1 MICDLYSSYYDYK
14 VRTLN
19 EYALALSKIIG
30 IKENKLF
37 NNQRLRNDFW
47 PFVIKDY
54 LNRYLDGVP
63 LNKYL
68 VKGFLNDKEIQIYD
82 LENEVMSVINYL
94 ISKSMI
100 LNINNYKQSVI
111 LASFILKIAN
121 TIDILTS
128 PFTKNQNN
136 YSTLCTNAINEANQI
151 KYINLIDDGKK
162 ETNKLL
168 IKVKENVKRERKFF
182 ESLTSVSSFNKYID
196 ISKENIYYLAQY
208 NYRIPNLNK
217 YDEYAVKD
225 IYDNLGVDDAFAL
238 ISANLMVSSE
248 LKLFSIR
255 RPLKILFLPL
265 RKSFF
270 DNEKNVKELSMLFKN
285 NKLHR
290 YIKILVNYNE
300 AKKEVINLL
309 KRYKLDYYLYCSR
322 NSEAT
327 TGKLIS
333 DVNNYLVSK
342 EFYDN
347 NKNIISKWK
356 NLGVNIIKEEFDGI
370 VTDTRLL
377 VD

>member
-19 EYALALSKIIG
+19 EYTLALSKIIG

-54 LNRYLDGVP
+54 LSRYIEGIP

-68 VKGFLNDKEIQIYD
+68 VKGFLNEKEISSFE

-94 ISKSMI
+94 INKSMVLDI
-100 LNINNYKQSVI
+100 STYKESIV

-121 TIDILTS
+121 TLDVLTS

-136 YSTLCTNAINEANQI
+136 YSTLCTNAINEANKV
-151 KYINLIDDGKK
+151 KYISLIDGGKK

-168 IKVKENVKRERKFF
+168 VKIKENVKRERKFF
-182 ESLTSVSSFNKYID
+182 ESLTSISSFNKYID
-196 ISKENIYYLAQY
+196 ISKENVYYLAQY

-238 ISANLMVSSE
+238 ISANLVVSSE
-248 LKLFSIR
+248 LKLFSVR
-255 RPLKILFLPL
+255 RPLKTIFLPL

-270 DNEKNVKELSMLFKN
+270 DNEKNIKELKLLYKN
-285 NKLHR
+285 NKLHK
-290 YIKILVNYNE
+290 YIKILINYSEATNE
-300 AKKEVINLL
+300 IVNLL
-309 KRYKLDYYLYCSR
+309 NKNKLEFYLYCSR
-322 NSEAT
+322 NSAAT
-327 TGKLIS
+327 SGKIL
-333 DVNNYLVSK
+333 DGTNNYLVSK

-347 NKNIISKWK
+347 NRNIISKWK
-356 NLGVNIIKEEFDGI
+356 SLDINIIKEEFDGI
-370 VTDTRLL
+370 VTDSRLL

>member
-19 EYALALSKIIG
+19 EYTLALSKIIG

-54 LNRYLDGVP
+54 LSRYIEGIP

-68 VKGFLNDKEIQIYD
+68 VKGFLNEKEISNFE

-94 ISKSMI
+94 INKSMV
-100 LNINNYKQSVI
+100 LNIGTYKESIV

-121 TIDILTS
+121 TLDVLTS

-136 YSTLCTNAINEANQI
+136 YSTLCTNAINEANKI
-151 KYINLIDDGKK
+151 KYISLIDDGKK

-168 IKVKENVKRERKFF
+168 VKIKENVKRERKFF
-182 ESLTSVSSFNKYID
+182 ESLTNISSFNKYID
-196 ISKENIYYLAQY
+196 ISKENVYYLAQY

-238 ISANLMVSSE
+238 ISANLVVSSE
-248 LKLFSIR
+248 LKLFSVR
-255 RPLKILFLPL
+255 RPLKTIFLPL

-270 DNEKNVKELSMLFKN
+270 DNEKNIKELKLLYKN
-285 NKLHR
+285 NKLHK
-290 YIKILVNYNE
+290 YIKILINYSE
-300 AKKEVINLL
+300 VTKEIVNLL
-309 KRYKLDYYLYCSR
+309 NKNKLEFYLYCSR
-322 NSEAT
+322 NSAAT
-327 TGKLIS
+327 SGKIL
-333 DVNNYLVSK
+333 DGTNNYLVSK

-356 NLGVNIIKEEFDGI
+356 SLDINIIKEEFDGI
-370 VTDTRLL
+370 VTDSRLL

>member
-1 MICDLYSSYYDYK
+1 MICDLYGSYIDYK

-19 EYALALSKIIG
+19 EYTLTLSKIIG
-30 IKENKLF
+30 IKDNKLF
-37 NNQRLRNDFW
+37 NNQRMRNDFW

-54 LNRYLDGVP
+54 LNRYVQGIP

-68 VKGFLNDKEIQIYD
+68 VKGFLNEKEISNFK
-82 LENEVMSVINYL
+82 LENEVMSIINYL
-94 ISKSMI
+94 ITKNLV
-100 LNINNYKQSVI
+100 LNISEYKQSII

-121 TIDILTS
+121 RVDILTS

-136 YSTLCTNAINEANQI
+136 YSTLCTNAINEANKV
-151 KYINLIDDGKK
+151 KYINLIDNGKK

-168 IKVKENVKRERKFF
+168 EQVKENVKKERKFF
-182 ESLTSVSSFNKYID
+182 ESLTNVSSFNKYID

-238 ISANLMVSSE
+238 ISANLIVASE
-248 LKLFSIR
+248 LKLISIR
-255 RPLKILFLPL
+255 KPLKMLFLPL
-265 RKSFF
+265 RKSFLEN
-270 DNEKNVKELSMLFKN
+270 DKNIKELSQIFKS
-285 NKLHR
+285 NKLHKH
-290 YIKILVNYNE
+290 IKILINYGD
-300 AKKEVINLL
+300 AKNDIINTLR
-309 KRYKLDYYLYCSR
+309 KYKIEYYVYCSR
-322 NSEAT
+322 NSAAT
-327 TGKLIS
+327 SGKLI
-333 DVNNYLVSK
+333 DGANNYLVSK

-356 NLGVNIIKEEFDGI
+356 NLDINIIKEEFDGI
-370 VTDTRLL
+370 VTDSRLL

>member
-19 EYALALSKIIG
+19 EYTLALSKIIG

-54 LNRYLDGVP
+54 LNRYVDGVP

-68 VKGFLNDKEIQIYD
+68 VKGFLNDREIQVYE
-82 LENEVMSVINYL
+82 LNNEVMSVIDYL
-94 ISKSMI
+94 INKSMI
-100 LNINNYKQSVI
+100 LDTARYKESII
-111 LASFILKIAN
+111 LAGFILKIAN

-136 YSTLCTNAINEANQI
+136 YSTLCINAINEANKI

>member
-19 EYALALSKIIG
+19 EYTLALSKIIG

-54 LNRYLDGVP
+54 LSRYIEGIP

-68 VKGFLNDKEIQIYD
+68 VKGFLNEKEISNFE

-94 ISKSMI
+94 ISKSMV
-100 LNINNYKQSVI
+100 LNIGTYKESIV

-121 TIDILTS
+121 TLDVLTS

-136 YSTLCTNAINEANQI
+136 YSTLCTNAINEANKV
-151 KYINLIDDGKK
+151 KYISLIDDGKK

-168 IKVKENVKRERKFF
+168 VKIKENVKRERKFF
-182 ESLTSVSSFNKYID
+182 ESLTSISSFNKYID
-196 ISKENIYYLAQY
+196 ISKENVYYLAQY

-238 ISANLMVSSE
+238 ISANLVVSSE
-248 LKLFSIR
+248 LKLFSVR
-255 RPLKILFLPL
+255 RPLKTIFLPL

-270 DNEKNVKELSMLFKN
+270 DNEKNIKELKLLYKN
-285 NKLHR
+285 NKLHK
-290 YIKILVNYNE
+290 YIKILINYSE
-300 AKKEVINLL
+300 VTKEIVNLL
-309 KRYKLDYYLYCSR
+309 NKNKLEFYLYCSR
-322 NSEAT
+322 NSAAT
-327 TGKLIS
+327 SGKIL
-333 DVNNYLVSK
+333 DGTNNYLVSK

-356 NLGVNIIKEEFDGI
+356 SLDINIIKEEFDGI
-370 VTDTRLL
+370 VTDSRLL

>member
-19 EYALALSKIIG
+19 EYTLALSKIIG

-54 LNRYLDGVP
+54 LNRYVDGVP

-68 VKGFLNDKEIQIYD
+68 VKGFLNDREIQVYE
-82 LENEVMSVINYL
+82 LNNEVMSVIDYL
-94 ISKSMI
+94 INKSMI
-100 LNINNYKQSVI
+100 LDTAKYKESII
-111 LASFILKIAN
+111 LAGFILKIAN

-136 YSTLCTNAINEANQI
+136 YSTLCINAINEANKI

>member
-19 EYALALSKIIG
+19 EYTLALSKIIG

-37 NNQRLRNDFW
+37 NNQKLRNDFW

-54 LNRYLDGVP
+54 LSRYIEGIP

-68 VKGFLNDKEIQIYD
+68 VKGFLNEKEISNFE

-94 ISKSMI
+94 ISKSMV
-100 LNINNYKQSVI
+100 LNIGTYKESIV

-121 TIDILTS
+121 TLDVLTS

-136 YSTLCTNAINEANQI
+136 YSTLCTNAINEANKV
-151 KYINLIDDGKK
+151 KYISLIDDGKK

-168 IKVKENVKRERKFF
+168 VKIKENVKRERKFF
-182 ESLTSVSSFNKYID
+182 ESLTSISSFNKYID
-196 ISKENIYYLAQY
+196 ISKENVYYLAQY

-238 ISANLMVSSE
+238 ISANLVVSSE
-248 LKLFSIR
+248 LKLFSVR
-255 RPLKILFLPL
+255 RPLKTIFLPL

-270 DNEKNVKELSMLFKN
+270 DNEKNIKELKLLYKN
-285 NKLHR
+285 NKLYK
-290 YIKILVNYNE
+290 YIKILINYSE
-300 AKKEVINLL
+300 ATKEIINLL
-309 KRYKLDYYLYCSR
+309 NKNKLEFYLYCSR
-322 NSEAT
+322 NSAAT
-327 TGKLIS
+327 SGKIL
-333 DVNNYLVSK
+333 DGTRNYLVSK

-356 NLGVNIIKEEFDGI
+356 SLDINIIKEEFDGI
-370 VTDTRLL
+370 VTDSRLL

>member
-19 EYALALSKIIG
+19 EYTLALSKIIG

-37 NNQRLRNDFW
+37 NNQKLRNDFW

-54 LNRYLDGVP
+54 LSRYIEGIP

-68 VKGFLNDKEIQIYD
+68 VKGFLNEKEISNFE

-94 ISKSMI
+94 ISKSMV
-100 LNINNYKQSVI
+100 LNIGTYKESII

-121 TIDILTS
+121 TLDVLTS

-136 YSTLCTNAINEANQI
+136 YSTLCTNAVNEANKV
-151 KYINLIDDGKK
+151 KYISLIDDGKK

-168 IKVKENVKRERKFF
+168 VKIKENVKRERKFF
-182 ESLTSVSSFNKYID
+182 ESLTSISSFNKYID
-196 ISKENIYYLAQY
+196 ISKENVYYLAQY

-238 ISANLMVSSE
+238 ISANLVVSSE
-248 LKLFSIR
+248 LKLFSVR
-255 RPLKILFLPL
+255 RPLKTIFLPL

-270 DNEKNVKELSMLFKN
+270 DNEKNIKELKLLYKN
-285 NKLHR
+285 NKLHK
-290 YIKILVNYNE
+290 YIKILINYSE
-300 AKKEVINLL
+300 VTKEIVNLL
-309 KRYKLDYYLYCSR
+309 NKNKLEFYLYCSR
-322 NSEAT
+322 NSAAT
-327 TGKLIS
+327 SGKIL
-333 DVNNYLVSK
+333 DGTNNYLVSK

-356 NLGVNIIKEEFDGI
+356 GLDINIIKEEFDGI
-370 VTDTRLL
+370 VTDSRLL

>member
-19 EYALALSKIIG
+19 EYTLALSKIIG

-37 NNQRLRNDFW
+37 NNQKLRNDFW

-54 LNRYLDGVP
+54 LSRYIEGIP

-68 VKGFLNDKEIQIYD
+68 VKGFLNEKEISNFE

-94 ISKSMI
+94 ISKSMVLSI
-100 LNINNYKQSVI
+100 GTYKESIV

-121 TIDILTS
+121 TLDVLTS

-136 YSTLCTNAINEANQI
+136 YSTLCTNAVNEANKV
-151 KYINLIDDGKK
+151 KYISLIDDGKK

-168 IKVKENVKRERKFF
+168 VKIKENVKRERKFF
-182 ESLTSVSSFNKYID
+182 ESLTSISSFNKYID
-196 ISKENIYYLAQY
+196 ISKENVYYLAQY

-238 ISANLMVSSE
+238 ISANLVVSSE
-248 LKLFSIR
+248 LKLFSVR
-255 RPLKILFLPL
+255 RPLKTIFLPL

-270 DNEKNVKELSMLFKN
+270 DNEKNIKELKLLYKN
-285 NKLHR
+285 NKLHK
-290 YIKILVNYNE
+290 YIKILINYSE
-300 AKKEVINLL
+300 VTKEIVNLL
-309 KRYKLDYYLYCSR
+309 NKNKLEFYLYCSR
-322 NSEAT
+322 NSAAT
-327 TGKLIS
+327 SGKIL
-333 DVNNYLVSK
+333 DGTNNYLVSK

-356 NLGVNIIKEEFDGI
+356 GLDINIIKEEFDGI
-370 VTDTRLL
+370 VTDSRLL

>member
-19 EYALALSKIIG
+19 EYTLALSKIIG

-37 NNQRLRNDFW
+37 NNQKLRNDFW

-54 LNRYLDGVP
+54 LSRYIEGIP

-68 VKGFLNDKEIQIYD
+68 VKGFLNEKEISNFE

-94 ISKSMI
+94 ISKSMV
-100 LNINNYKQSVI
+100 LNIGTYKESIV

-121 TIDILTS
+121 TLDVLTS

-136 YSTLCTNAINEANQI
+136 YSTLCTNAINEANKV
-151 KYINLIDDGKK
+151 KYISLIDDGKK

-168 IKVKENVKRERKFF
+168 VKIKENVKRERKFF
-182 ESLTSVSSFNKYID
+182 ESLTNISSFNKYID
-196 ISKENIYYLAQY
+196 ISKENVYYLAQY

-238 ISANLMVSSE
+238 ISANLVVSSE
-248 LKLFSIR
+248 LKLFSVR
-255 RPLKILFLPL
+255 RPLKTIFLPL

-270 DNEKNVKELSMLFKN
+270 DNEKNIKELKQLYKN
-285 NKLHR
+285 NKLHK
-290 YIKILVNYNE
+290 YIKILINYSE
-300 AKKEVINLL
+300 VTKEIVNLL
-309 KRYKLDYYLYCSR
+309 NKNKLEFYLYCSR
-322 NSEAT
+322 NSTAT
-327 TGKLIS
+327 SGKIL
-333 DVNNYLVSK
+333 DGTNNYLVSK

-356 NLGVNIIKEEFDGI
+356 SLDINIIKEEFDGI
-370 VTDTRLL
+370 VTDSRLL

>member
-19 EYALALSKIIG
+19 EYTLALSKIIG

-37 NNQRLRNDFW
+37 NNQKLRNDFW

-54 LNRYLDGVP
+54 LSRYIEGIP

-68 VKGFLNDKEIQIYD
+68 VKGFLNEKEISNFE

-94 ISKSMI
+94 ISKSMV
-100 LNINNYKQSVI
+100 LNIGTYKESIV

-121 TIDILTS
+121 TLDVLTS

-136 YSTLCTNAINEANQI
+136 YSTLCTNAINEANKV
-151 KYINLIDDGKK
+151 KYISLIDDGKK
-162 ETNKLL
+162 ETNKLFVK
-168 IKVKENVKRERKFF
+168 IKENVKRERKFF
-182 ESLTSVSSFNKYID
+182 ESLTSISSFNKYID
-196 ISKENIYYLAQY
+196 ISKENVYYLAQY

-238 ISANLMVSSE
+238 ISANLVVSSE
-248 LKLFSIR
+248 LKLFSVR
-255 RPLKILFLPL
+255 RPLKTIFLPL

-270 DNEKNVKELSMLFKN
+270 DNEKNIKELKLLYKN
-285 NKLHR
+285 NKLHK
-290 YIKILVNYNE
+290 YIKILINYSE
-300 AKKEVINLL
+300 VTKEIVNLL
-309 KRYKLDYYLYCSR
+309 NKNKLEFYLYCSR
-322 NSEAT
+322 NSAAT
-327 TGKLIS
+327 SGKIL
-333 DVNNYLVSK
+333 DGTNNYLVSK

-356 NLGVNIIKEEFDGI
+356 SLDINIIKEEFDGI
-370 VTDTRLL
+370 VTDSRLL

>member
-19 EYALALSKIIG
+19 EYTLALSKIIG

-54 LNRYLDGVP
+54 LNRYVDGVP

-68 VKGFLNDKEIQIYD
+68 VKGFLNDREIQVYE
-82 LENEVMSVINYL
+82 LNNEVMSVIDYL
-94 ISKSMI
+94 INKSMI
-100 LNINNYKQSVI
+100 LDTARYKESII
-111 LASFILKIAN
+111 LAGFILKIAN

-136 YSTLCTNAINEANQI
+136 YSTLCINAINEANKI

-255 RPLKILFLPL
+255 RSLKILFLPL

>member
-19 EYALALSKIIG
+19 EYTLALSKIIG

-37 NNQRLRNDFW
+37 NNQKLRNDFW

-54 LNRYLDGVP
+54 LSRYIEGIP

-68 VKGFLNDKEIQIYD
+68 VKGFLNEKEISNFE

-94 ISKSMI
+94 ISKSMV
-100 LNINNYKQSVI
+100 LNIGTYKESIV

-121 TIDILTS
+121 TLDVLTS

-136 YSTLCTNAINEANQI
+136 YSTLCTNAINEANKV
-151 KYINLIDDGKK
+151 KYISLIDDGKK

-168 IKVKENVKRERKFF
+168 VKIKENVKRERKFF
-182 ESLTSVSSFNKYID
+182 ESLTSISSFNKYID
-196 ISKENIYYLAQY
+196 ISKENVYYLAQY

-238 ISANLMVSSE
+238 ISANLVVSSE
-248 LKLFSIR
+248 LKLFSVR
-255 RPLKILFLPL
+255 RPLKTIFLPL

-270 DNEKNVKELSMLFKN
+270 DNEKNIKELKLLYKN
-285 NKLHR
+285 NKLHK
-290 YIKILVNYNE
+290 YIKILINYSE
-300 AKKEVINLL
+300 VTKEIVNLL
-309 KRYKLDYYLYCSR
+309 NKNKLEFYLYCSR
-322 NSEAT
+322 NSAAT
-327 TGKLIS
+327 SGKIL
-333 DVNNYLVSK
+333 DGTNNYLVSK

-356 NLGVNIIKEEFDGI
+356 SLDINIIKEEFDGI
-370 VTDTRLL
+370 VKDSRLL

>member
-19 EYALALSKIIG
+19 EYTLALSKIIG

-37 NNQRLRNDFW
+37 NNQKLRNDFW

-54 LNRYLDGVP
+54 LSRYIEGIP

-68 VKGFLNDKEIQIYD
+68 VKGFLNEKEISNFE

-94 ISKSMI
+94 ISKSMV
-100 LNINNYKQSVI
+100 LNIGTYKESIV

-121 TIDILTS
+121 TLDVLTS

-136 YSTLCTNAINEANQI
+136 YSTLCTNAVNEANKV
-151 KYINLIDDGKK
+151 KYISLIDDGKK

-168 IKVKENVKRERKFF
+168 VKIKENVKRERKFF
-182 ESLTSVSSFNKYID
+182 ESLTSISSFNKYID
-196 ISKENIYYLAQY
+196 ISKENVYYLAQY
-208 NYRIPNLNK
+208 NYRIPSLNK

-238 ISANLMVSSE
+238 ISANLVVSSE
-248 LKLFSIR
+248 LKLFSVR
-255 RPLKILFLPL
+255 RPLKTIFLPL

-270 DNEKNVKELSMLFKN
+270 DNEKNIKELKLLYKN
-285 NKLHR
+285 NKLHK
-290 YIKILVNYNE
+290 YIKILINYSDVT
-300 AKKEVINLL
+300 KEIVNLL
-309 KRYKLDYYLYCSR
+309 NKNKLEFYLYCSR
-322 NSEAT
+322 NSAAT
-327 TGKLIS
+327 SGKIL
-333 DVNNYLVSK
+333 DGTNNYLVSK

-356 NLGVNIIKEEFDGI
+356 GLDINIIKEEFDGI
-370 VTDTRLL
+370 VTDSRLL

>member
-19 EYALALSKIIG
+19 EYTLALSKIIG

-37 NNQRLRNDFW
+37 NNQKLRNDFW

-54 LNRYLDGVP
+54 LSRYIEGIP

-68 VKGFLNDKEIQIYD
+68 VKGFLNEKEISNFE

-94 ISKSMI
+94 ISKSMV
-100 LNINNYKQSVI
+100 LNIGTNKESIV

-121 TIDILTS
+121 TLDVLTS

-136 YSTLCTNAINEANQI
+136 YSTLCTNAINEANKV
-151 KYINLIDDGKK
+151 KYISLIDDGKK

-168 IKVKENVKRERKFF
+168 VKIKENVKRERKFF
-182 ESLTSVSSFNKYID
+182 ESLTSISSFNKYID
-196 ISKENIYYLAQY
+196 ISKENVYYLAQY

-238 ISANLMVSSE
+238 ISANLVVSSE
-248 LKLFSIR
+248 LKLFSVR
-255 RPLKILFLPL
+255 RPLKIIFLPL

-270 DNEKNVKELSMLFKN
+270 DNEKNIKELKLLYKN
-285 NKLHR
+285 NKLHK
-290 YIKILVNYNE
+290 YIKILINYSE
-300 AKKEVINLL
+300 VTKEIVNLL
-309 KRYKLDYYLYCSR
+309 NKNKLEFYLYCSR
-322 NSEAT
+322 NSAAT
-327 TGKLIS
+327 SGKIL
-333 DVNNYLVSK
+333 DGTNNYLVSK

-356 NLGVNIIKEEFDGI
+356 SLDINIIKEEFDGI
-370 VTDTRLL
+370 VTDSRLL

>member
-19 EYALALSKIIG
+19 EYTLALSKIIG

-37 NNQRLRNDFW
+37 NNQKLRNDFW

-54 LNRYLDGVP
+54 LSRYIEGIP

-68 VKGFLNDKEIQIYD
+68 VKGFLNEKEISNFE

-94 ISKSMI
+94 ISKSMV
-100 LNINNYKQSVI
+100 LNIGTYKESIV

-121 TIDILTS
+121 TLDVLTS

-136 YSTLCTNAINEANQI
+136 YSTLCTNAVNEANKV
-151 KYINLIDDGKK
+151 KYISLIDDGKK

-168 IKVKENVKRERKFF
+168 VKIKENVKRERKFF
-182 ESLTSVSSFNKYID
+182 ESLTSISSFNKYID
-196 ISKENIYYLAQY
+196 ISKENVYYLAQY

-238 ISANLMVSSE
+238 ISANLVVSSE
-248 LKLFSIR
+248 LKLFSVR
-255 RPLKILFLPL
+255 RPLKTIFLPL

-270 DNEKNVKELSMLFKN
+270 DNEKNIKELKLLYKN
-285 NKLHR
+285 NKLHK
-290 YIKILVNYNE
+290 YIKILINYSDVT
-300 AKKEVINLL
+300 KEIVNLL
-309 KRYKLDYYLYCSR
+309 NKNKLEFYLYCSR
-322 NSEAT
+322 NSAAT
-327 TGKLIS
+327 SGKIL
-333 DVNNYLVSK
+333 DGTNNYLVSK

-356 NLGVNIIKEEFDGI
+356 GLDINIIKEEFDGI
-370 VTDTRLL
+370 VTDSRLL

>member
-19 EYALALSKIIG
+19 EYTLALSKIIG

-37 NNQRLRNDFW
+37 NNQKLRNDFW

-54 LNRYLDGVP
+54 LSRYIEGIP

-68 VKGFLNDKEIQIYD
+68 VKGFLNEKEISNFE

-94 ISKSMI
+94 ISKSMV
-100 LNINNYKQSVI
+100 LNIGTYKESIV

-121 TIDILTS
+121 TLDVLTS

-136 YSTLCTNAINEANQI
+136 YSTLCTNAINEANKV
-151 KYINLIDDGKK
+151 KYISLIDDGKK

-168 IKVKENVKRERKFF
+168 VKIKENVKRERKFF
-182 ESLTSVSSFNKYID
+182 ESLTSISSFNKYID
-196 ISKENIYYLAQY
+196 ISKENVYYLAQY

-238 ISANLMVSSE
+238 ISANLVVSSE
-248 LKLFSIR
+248 LKLFSVR
-255 RPLKILFLPL
+255 RPLKTIFLPL

-270 DNEKNVKELSMLFKN
+270 DNEKNIKELKLLYKN
-285 NKLHR
+285 NKLYK
-290 YIKILVNYNE
+290 YIKILINYSE
-300 AKKEVINLL
+300 ATKEIINLL
-309 KRYKLDYYLYCSR
+309 NKNKLEFYLYCSR
-322 NSEAT
+322 NSAAT
-327 TGKLIS
+327 SGKIF
-333 DVNNYLVSK
+333 DGTNNYLVSK

-356 NLGVNIIKEEFDGI
+356 SLDINIIKEEFDGI
-370 VTDTRLL
+370 VTDSRLL

>member
-19 EYALALSKIIG
+19 EYTLALSKIIG

-37 NNQRLRNDFW
+37 NNQKLRNDFW

-54 LNRYLDGVP
+54 LSRYIEGIP

-68 VKGFLNDKEIQIYD
+68 VKGFLNEKEISNFE

-94 ISKSMI
+94 ISKSMV
-100 LNINNYKQSVI
+100 LNIGTYKESIV

-121 TIDILTS
+121 TLDVLTS

-136 YSTLCTNAINEANQI
+136 YSTLCTNAVNEANKV
-151 KYINLIDDGKK
+151 KYISLIDDGKK

-168 IKVKENVKRERKFF
+168 VKIKENVKRERKFF
-182 ESLTSVSSFNKYID
+182 ESLTSISSFNKYID
-196 ISKENIYYLAQY
+196 ISKENVYYLAQY
-208 NYRIPNLNK
+208 NYRIPSLNK

-238 ISANLMVSSE
+238 ISANLVVSSE
-248 LKLFSIR
+248 LKLFSVR
-255 RPLKILFLPL
+255 RPLKTIFLPL

-270 DNEKNVKELSMLFKN
+270 DNEKNIKELKLLYKN
-285 NKLHR
+285 NKLHK
-290 YIKILVNYNE
+290 YIKILINYSE
-300 AKKEVINLL
+300 VTKEIVNLL
-309 KRYKLDYYLYCSR
+309 NKNKLEFYLYCSR
-322 NSEAT
+322 NSAAT
-327 TGKLIS
+327 SGKIL
-333 DVNNYLVSK
+333 DGTNNYLVSK

-356 NLGVNIIKEEFDGI
+356 GLDINIIKEEFDGI
-370 VTDTRLL
+370 VTDSRLL

>member
-19 EYALALSKIIG
+19 EYTLALSKIIG

-37 NNQRLRNDFW
+37 NNQKLRNDFW

-54 LNRYLDGVP
+54 LSRYIEGIP

-68 VKGFLNDKEIQIYD
+68 VKGFLNEKEISNFE
-82 LENEVMSVINYL
+82 LKNEVMSVINYL
-94 ISKSMI
+94 ISKSMV
-100 LNINNYKQSVI
+100 LNIGTYKESIV

-121 TIDILTS
+121 TLDVLTS

-136 YSTLCTNAINEANQI
+136 YSTLCTNAINEANKV
-151 KYINLIDDGKK
+151 KYISLIDDGKK

-168 IKVKENVKRERKFF
+168 VKIKENVKRERKFF
-182 ESLTSVSSFNKYID
+182 ESLTSISSFNKYID
-196 ISKENIYYLAQY
+196 ISKENVYYLAQY

-238 ISANLMVSSE
+238 ISANLVVSSE
-248 LKLFSIR
+248 LKLFSVR
-255 RPLKILFLPL
+255 RPLKTIFLPL

-270 DNEKNVKELSMLFKN
+270 DNEKNIKELKLLYKN
-285 NKLHR
+285 NKLHK
-290 YIKILVNYNE
+290 YIKILINYSE
-300 AKKEVINLL
+300 VTKEIVNLL
-309 KRYKLDYYLYCSR
+309 NKNKLEFYLYCSR
-322 NSEAT
+322 NSAAT
-327 TGKLIS
+327 SGKIL
-333 DVNNYLVSK
+333 DGTNNYLVSK

-356 NLGVNIIKEEFDGI
+356 SLDINIIKEEFDGI
-370 VTDTRLL
+370 VTDSRLL

>member
-19 EYALALSKIIG
+19 EYTLALSKIIG

-37 NNQRLRNDFW
+37 NNQKLRNDFW

-54 LNRYLDGVP
+54 LSRYIEGIP

-68 VKGFLNDKEIQIYD
+68 VKGFLNEKEISNFE

-94 ISKSMI
+94 ISKSMV
-100 LNINNYKQSVI
+100 LNIGTYKESIV

-121 TIDILTS
+121 TLDVLTS

-136 YSTLCTNAINEANQI
+136 YSTLCTNAVNEANKV
-151 KYINLIDDGKK
+151 KYISLIDDGKK

-168 IKVKENVKRERKFF
+168 VKIKENVKRERKFF
-182 ESLTSVSSFNKYID
+182 ESLTSISSFNKYID
-196 ISKENIYYLAQY
+196 ISKENVYYLAQY

-238 ISANLMVSSE
+238 ISANLVVSSE
-248 LKLFSIR
+248 LKLFSVR
-255 RPLKILFLPL
+255 RPLKTIFLPL

-270 DNEKNVKELSMLFKN
+270 DNEKNIKELKLLYKN
-285 NKLHR
+285 NKLHK
-290 YIKILVNYNE
+290 YIKILINYSE
-300 AKKEVINLL
+300 VTKEIVNLL
-309 KRYKLDYYLYCSR
+309 NKNKLEFYLYCSR
-322 NSEAT
+322 NSAAT
-327 TGKLIS
+327 SGKIL
-333 DVNNYLVSK
+333 DGTNNYLVSK

-356 NLGVNIIKEEFDGI
+356 GLDINIIKEEFDGI
-370 VTDTRLL
+370 VIDSRLL

>member
-19 EYALALSKIIG
+19 EYTLALSKIIG

-37 NNQRLRNDFW
+37 NNQKLRNDFW

-54 LNRYLDGVP
+54 LSRYIEGIP

-68 VKGFLNDKEIQIYD
+68 VKGFLNEKEISNFE

-94 ISKSMI
+94 ISKSMV
-100 LNINNYKQSVI
+100 LNIGTYKESIV

-121 TIDILTS
+121 TLDVLTS

-136 YSTLCTNAINEANQI
+136 YSTLCTNAVNEANKV
-151 KYINLIDDGKK
+151 KYISLIDDGKK

-168 IKVKENVKRERKFF
+168 VKIKENVKRERKFF
-182 ESLTSVSSFNKYID
+182 ESLTSISSFNKYID
-196 ISKENIYYLAQY
+196 ISKENVYYLAQY

-238 ISANLMVSSE
+238 ISANLVVSSE
-248 LKLFSIR
+248 LKLFSVR
-255 RPLKILFLPL
+255 RPLKTIFLPL

-270 DNEKNVKELSMLFKN
+270 DNEKNIKELKLLYKN
-285 NKLHR
+285 NKLHK
-290 YIKILVNYNE
+290 YIKILINYSE
-300 AKKEVINLL
+300 VTKEIVNLL
-309 KRYKLDYYLYCSR
+309 NKNKLEFYLYCSR
-322 NSEAT
+322 NSAAT
-327 TGKLIS
+327 SGKIL
-333 DVNNYLVSK
+333 DGTNNYLVSK

-356 NLGVNIIKEEFDGI
+356 GLDINIIKEEFDGI
-370 VTDTRLL
+370 VTDSRLL

>member
-19 EYALALSKIIG
+19 EYTLALSKIIG

-37 NNQRLRNDFW
+37 NNQKLRNDFW

-54 LNRYLDGVP
+54 LSRYIEGIP

-68 VKGFLNDKEIQIYD
+68 VKGFLNEKEISNFE

-94 ISKSMI
+94 ISKSMV
-100 LNINNYKQSVI
+100 LNIGTYKESIV

-121 TIDILTS
+121 TLDVLTS

-136 YSTLCTNAINEANQI
+136 YSTLCTNAVNEANKV
-151 KYINLIDDGKK
+151 KYISLIDDGKK

-168 IKVKENVKRERKFF
+168 VKIKENVKRERKFF
-182 ESLTSVSSFNKYID
+182 ESLTSISSFNKYID
-196 ISKENIYYLAQY
+196 ISKENVYYLAQY
-208 NYRIPNLNK
+208 NYRIPSLNK

-238 ISANLMVSSE
+238 ISANLVVSSE
-248 LKLFSIR
+248 LKLFSVR
-255 RPLKILFLPL
+255 RPLKTIFLTL

-270 DNEKNVKELSMLFKN
+270 DNEKNIKELKLLYKN
-285 NKLHR
+285 NKLHK
-290 YIKILVNYNE
+290 YIKILINYSE
-300 AKKEVINLL
+300 VTKEIVNLL
-309 KRYKLDYYLYCSR
+309 NKNKLEFYLYCSR
-322 NSEAT
+322 NSAAT
-327 TGKLIS
+327 SGKIL
-333 DVNNYLVSK
+333 DGTNNYLVSK

-356 NLGVNIIKEEFDGI
+356 GLDINIIKEEFDGI
-370 VTDTRLL
+370 VTDSRLL

>member
-19 EYALALSKIIG
+19 EYTLALSKIIG

-54 LNRYLDGVP
+54 LSRYIEGIP

-68 VKGFLNDKEIQIYD
+68 VKGFLNEKEISNFE

-94 ISKSMI
+94 ISKSMV
-100 LNINNYKQSVI
+100 LNIGTYKESIV

-121 TIDILTS
+121 TLDVLTS

-136 YSTLCTNAINEANQI
+136 YSTLCTNAINEANKV
-151 KYINLIDDGKK
+151 KYISLIDDGKK
-162 ETNKLL
+162 ETNKLFVK
-168 IKVKENVKRERKFF
+168 IKENVKRERKFF
-182 ESLTSVSSFNKYID
+182 ESLTSISSFNKYID
-196 ISKENIYYLAQY
+196 ISKENVYYLAQY

-238 ISANLMVSSE
+238 ISANLVVSSE
-248 LKLFSIR
+248 LKLFSVR
-255 RPLKILFLPL
+255 RPLKTIFLPL

-270 DNEKNVKELSMLFKN
+270 DNEKNIKELKLLYKN
-285 NKLHR
+285 NKLHK
-290 YIKILVNYNE
+290 YIKILINYSE
-300 AKKEVINLL
+300 VTKEIVNLL
-309 KRYKLDYYLYCSR
+309 NKNKLEFYLYCSR
-322 NSEAT
+322 NSAAT
-327 TGKLIS
+327 SGKIL
-333 DVNNYLVSK
+333 DGTNNYLVSK

-356 NLGVNIIKEEFDGI
+356 SLDINIIKEEFDGI
-370 VTDTRLL
+370 VTDSRLL

>member
-54 LNRYLDGVP
+54 LNRYVDGVP

-327 TGKLIS
+327 TGKLING
-333 DVNNYLVSK
+333 VNNYLVSK

>member
-19 EYALALSKIIG
+19 EYTLALSKIIG

-54 LNRYLDGVP
+54 LSRYIEGIP

-68 VKGFLNDKEIQIYD
+68 VKGFLNEKEISSFE

-94 ISKSMI
+94 ISKSMV
-100 LNINNYKQSVI
+100 LNIGTYKESIV

-121 TIDILTS
+121 TLDVLTS

-136 YSTLCTNAINEANQI
+136 YSTLCTNAINEANKI
-151 KYINLIDDGKK
+151 KYISLIDDGKK

-168 IKVKENVKRERKFF
+168 VKIKENVKRERKFF
-182 ESLTSVSSFNKYID
+182 ESLTNISSFNKYID
-196 ISKENIYYLAQY
+196 ISKENVYYLAQY

-238 ISANLMVSSE
+238 ISANLVVSSE
-248 LKLFSIR
+248 LKLFSVR
-255 RPLKILFLPL
+255 RPLKIIFLPL

-270 DNEKNVKELSMLFKN
+270 DNEKNIKELKLLYKN
-285 NKLHR
+285 NKLHK
-290 YIKILVNYNE
+290 YIKILINYSEATNE
-300 AKKEVINLL
+300 IVNLL
-309 KRYKLDYYLYCSR
+309 NKNKLEFYLYCSR
-322 NSEAT
+322 NSAAT
-327 TGKLIS
+327 SGKIL
-333 DVNNYLVSK
+333 DGTNNYLVSK

-356 NLGVNIIKEEFDGI
+356 SLDINIIKEEFDGI
-370 VTDTRLL
+370 VTDSRLL

>member
-19 EYALALSKIIG
+19 EYTLALSKIIG

-37 NNQRLRNDFW
+37 NNQKLRNDFW

-54 LNRYLDGVP
+54 LSRYIEGIP

-68 VKGFLNDKEIQIYD
+68 VKGFLNEKEISNFE

-94 ISKSMI
+94 ISKSMV
-100 LNINNYKQSVI
+100 LNIGTYKESIV

-121 TIDILTS
+121 TLDVLTS

-136 YSTLCTNAINEANQI
+136 YSTLCTNAINEANKV
-151 KYINLIDDGKK
+151 KYISLIDDGKK

-168 IKVKENVKRERKFF
+168 VKIKENVKRERKFF
-182 ESLTSVSSFNKYID
+182 ESLTSISSFNKYID
-196 ISKENIYYLAQY
+196 ISKENVYYLAQY

-225 IYDNLGVDDAFAL
+225 IYDNLGVDDVFAL
-238 ISANLMVSSE
+238 ISANLVVSSE
-248 LKLFSIR
+248 LKLFSVR
-255 RPLKILFLPL
+255 RPLKTIFLPL

-270 DNEKNVKELSMLFKN
+270 DNEKNIKELKLLYKN
-285 NKLHR
+285 NKLHK
-290 YIKILVNYNE
+290 YIKILINYSE
-300 AKKEVINLL
+300 VTKEIVNLL
-309 KRYKLDYYLYCSR
+309 NKNKLEFYLYCSR
-322 NSEAT
+322 NSAAT
-327 TGKLIS
+327 SGKIL
-333 DVNNYLVSK
+333 DGTNNYLVSK

-356 NLGVNIIKEEFDGI
+356 GLDINIIKEEFDGI
-370 VTDTRLL
+370 VTDSRLL

>member
-19 EYALALSKIIG
+19 EYTLALSKIIG

-37 NNQRLRNDFW
+37 NNQKLRNDFW

-54 LNRYLDGVP
+54 LSRYIEGIP

-68 VKGFLNDKEIQIYD
+68 VKGFLNEKEISNFE
-82 LENEVMSVINYL
+82 LGNEVMSVINYL
-94 ISKSMI
+94 ISKSMVLDI
-100 LNINNYKQSVI
+100 GNCKESIV

-121 TIDILTS
+121 TLDVLTS

-136 YSTLCTNAINEANQI
+136 YSTLCTNAINEANKV
-151 KYINLIDDGKK
+151 KYISLIDDGKK

-168 IKVKENVKRERKFF
+168 VKIKENVKRERKFF
-182 ESLTSVSSFNKYID
+182 ESLTSISSFNKYID
-196 ISKENIYYLAQY
+196 ISKENVYYLAQY

-238 ISANLMVSSE
+238 ISANLIVSSE
-248 LKLFSIR
+248 LKLFSVR
-255 RPLKILFLPL
+255 RPLKTIFLPL

-270 DNEKNVKELSMLFKN
+270 DNEKNIKELKLLYKN
-285 NKLHR
+285 NKLHK
-290 YIKILVNYNE
+290 YIKILINYSE
-300 AKKEVINLL
+300 VTKEIVNLL
-309 KRYKLDYYLYCSR
+309 NKNKLEFYLYCSR
-322 NSEAT
+322 NSAAT
-327 TGKLIS
+327 SGKIL
-333 DVNNYLVSK
+333 DGTNNYLISK

-356 NLGVNIIKEEFDGI
+356 SLDINIIKEEFDGI
-370 VTDTRLL
+370 VTDSRLL

>member
-19 EYALALSKIIG
+19 EYTLALSKIIG

-37 NNQRLRNDFW
+37 NNQKLRNDFW

-54 LNRYLDGVP
+54 LSRYIEGIP

-68 VKGFLNDKEIQIYD
+68 VKGFLNEKEISNFE
-82 LENEVMSVINYL
+82 LENEVISVINYL
-94 ISKSMI
+94 ISKSMV
-100 LNINNYKQSVI
+100 LNIGTYKESII

-121 TIDILTS
+121 TLDVLTS
-128 PFTKNQNN
+128 PFTKNQTN
-136 YSTLCTNAINEANQI
+136 YSTLCTNAVNEANKV
-151 KYINLIDDGKK
+151 KYISLIDDGKK

-168 IKVKENVKRERKFF
+168 VKIKENVKRERKFF
-182 ESLTSVSSFNKYID
+182 ESLTSISSFNKYID
-196 ISKENIYYLAQY
+196 ISKENVYYLAQY
-208 NYRIPNLNK
+208 NYRIPSLNK

-238 ISANLMVSSE
+238 ISANLVVSSE
-248 LKLFSIR
+248 LKLFSVR
-255 RPLKILFLPL
+255 RPLKTIFLPL

-270 DNEKNVKELSMLFKN
+270 DNEKNIKELKLLYKN
-285 NKLHR
+285 NKLHK
-290 YIKILVNYNE
+290 YIKILINYSDVT
-300 AKKEVINLL
+300 KEIVNLL
-309 KRYKLDYYLYCSR
+309 NKNKLEFYLYCSR
-322 NSEAT
+322 NSAAT
-327 TGKLIS
+327 SGKIL
-333 DVNNYLVSK
+333 DGTNNYLVSK

-356 NLGVNIIKEEFDGI
+356 GLDINIIKEEFDGI
-370 VTDTRLL
+370 VTDSRLL

>member
-19 EYALALSKIIG
+19 EYTLALSKIIG

-54 LNRYLDGVP
+54 LNRYVDGVP

-68 VKGFLNDKEIQIYD
+68 VKGFLNDREIQVYE
-82 LENEVMSVINYL
+82 LNNEVMSVIDYL
-94 ISKSMI
+94 INKSMI
-100 LNINNYKQSVI
+100 LDTAKYKESII
-111 LASFILKIAN
+111 LAGFILKIAN

-136 YSTLCTNAINEANQI
+136 YSTLCINAINEANKI

-225 IYDNLGVDDAFAL
+225 IYDNLGVDDVFAL

-327 TGKLIS
+327 TGKLIN

>member
-19 EYALALSKIIG
+19 EYTLALSKIIG

-54 LNRYLDGVP
+54 LNRYVDGVP

-68 VKGFLNDKEIQIYD
+68 VKGFLNDREIQVYE
-82 LENEVMSVINYL
+82 LNNEVMSVIDYL
-94 ISKSMI
+94 INKSMI
-100 LNINNYKQSVI
+100 LDTARYKESII
-111 LASFILKIAN
+111 LAGFILKIAN

-136 YSTLCTNAINEANQI
+136 YSTLCINAINEANKI

-327 TGKLIS
+327 TGKLIN

>member
-19 EYALALSKIIG
+19 EYTLALSKIIG

-37 NNQRLRNDFW
+37 NNQKLRNDFW

-54 LNRYLDGVP
+54 LSRYIEGIP

-68 VKGFLNDKEIQIYD
+68 VKGFLNEKEISNFE

-94 ISKSMI
+94 ISKSMV
-100 LNINNYKQSVI
+100 LNIGTYKESIV

-121 TIDILTS
+121 TLDVLTS

-136 YSTLCTNAINEANQI
+136 YSTLCTNAINEANKV
-151 KYINLIDDGKK
+151 KYISLIDDGKK

-168 IKVKENVKRERKFF
+168 VKIKENVKRERKFF
-182 ESLTSVSSFNKYID
+182 ESLTSISSFNKYID
-196 ISKENIYYLAQY
+196 ISKENVYYLAQY

-225 IYDNLGVDDAFAL
+225 IYDNLGVDDVFAL
-238 ISANLMVSSE
+238 ISANLVVSSE
-248 LKLFSIR
+248 LKLFSVR
-255 RPLKILFLPL
+255 RPLKTIFLPL

-270 DNEKNVKELSMLFKN
+270 DNEKNIKELKLLYKN
-285 NKLHR
+285 NKLHK
-290 YIKILVNYNE
+290 YIKILINYSE
-300 AKKEVINLL
+300 VTKEIVNLL
-309 KRYKLDYYLYCSR
+309 NKNKLEFYLYCSR
-322 NSEAT
+322 NSAAT
-327 TGKLIS
+327 SGKIL
-333 DVNNYLVSK
+333 DGTNNYLVSK

-356 NLGVNIIKEEFDGI
+356 SLDINIIKEEFDGI
-370 VTDTRLL
+370 VTDSRLL

>member
-19 EYALALSKIIG
+19 EYTLALSKIIG

-37 NNQRLRNDFW
+37 NNQKLRNDFW

-54 LNRYLDGVP
+54 LSRYIEGIP

-68 VKGFLNDKEIQIYD
+68 VKGFLNEKEISNFE

-94 ISKSMI
+94 ISKSMV
-100 LNINNYKQSVI
+100 LNIGTYKENIV
-111 LASFILKIAN
+111 LASFILRIAN
-121 TIDILTS
+121 TLDVLTS

-136 YSTLCTNAINEANQI
+136 YSTLCTNAINEANKV
-151 KYINLIDDGKK
+151 KYISLIDDGKK
-162 ETNKLL
+162 ETNKLFVK
-168 IKVKENVKRERKFF
+168 IKENVKRERKFF
-182 ESLTSVSSFNKYID
+182 ESLTSISSFNKYID
-196 ISKENIYYLAQY
+196 ISKENVYYLAQY

-238 ISANLMVSSE
+238 ISANLVVSSE
-248 LKLFSIR
+248 LKLFSVR
-255 RPLKILFLPL
+255 RPLKTIFLPL

-270 DNEKNVKELSMLFKN
+270 DNEKNIKELKLLYKN
-285 NKLHR
+285 NKLHK
-290 YIKILVNYNE
+290 YIKILINYSE
-300 AKKEVINLL
+300 VTKEIVNLL
-309 KRYKLDYYLYCSR
+309 NKNKLEFYLYCSR
-322 NSEAT
+322 NSAAT
-327 TGKLIS
+327 SGKIL
-333 DVNNYLVSK
+333 DGTNNYLVSK

-356 NLGVNIIKEEFDGI
+356 GLDINIIKEEFDGI
-370 VTDTRLL
+370 VTDSRLL

>member
-19 EYALALSKIIG
+19 EYTLALSKIIG

-37 NNQRLRNDFW
+37 NNQKLRNDFW

-54 LNRYLDGVP
+54 LSRYIEGIP

-68 VKGFLNDKEIQIYD
+68 VKGFLNEKEISNFE

-94 ISKSMI
+94 ISKSMV
-100 LNINNYKQSVI
+100 LNMGTYKESIV

-121 TIDILTS
+121 TLDVLTS

-136 YSTLCTNAINEANQI
+136 YSTLCTNAINEANKV
-151 KYINLIDDGKK
+151 KYISLIDDGKK

-168 IKVKENVKRERKFF
+168 VKIKENVKRERKFF
-182 ESLTSVSSFNKYID
+182 ESLTSISSFNKYID
-196 ISKENIYYLAQY
+196 ISKENVYYLAQY

-238 ISANLMVSSE
+238 ISANLVVSSE
-248 LKLFSIR
+248 LKLFSVR
-255 RPLKILFLPL
+255 RPLKIIFLPL

-270 DNEKNVKELSMLFKN
+270 DNEKNIKELKLLYKN
-285 NKLHR
+285 NKLHK
-290 YIKILVNYNE
+290 YIKILINYNE
-300 AKKEVINLL
+300 VTKEIVNLL
-309 KRYKLDYYLYCSR
+309 NKNKLEFYLYCSR
-322 NSEAT
+322 NSAAT
-327 TGKLIS
+327 SGKIF
-333 DVNNYLVSK
+333 DGTNNYLVSK

-356 NLGVNIIKEEFDGI
+356 GLDINIIKEEFDGI
-370 VTDTRLL
+370 VTDSRLL

>member
-19 EYALALSKIIG
+19 EYTLALSKIIG

-37 NNQRLRNDFW
+37 NNQKLRNDFW

-54 LNRYLDGVP
+54 LSRYIEGIP

-68 VKGFLNDKEIQIYD
+68 VKGFLNEKEISNFE

-94 ISKSMI
+94 ISKSMV
-100 LNINNYKQSVI
+100 LNMGTYKESIV

-121 TIDILTS
+121 ILDVLTS

-136 YSTLCTNAINEANQI
+136 YSTLCTNAINEANKV
-151 KYINLIDDGKK
+151 KYISLIDDGKK

-168 IKVKENVKRERKFF
+168 VKIKENVKRERKFF
-182 ESLTSVSSFNKYID
+182 ESLTSISSFNKYID
-196 ISKENIYYLAQY
+196 ISKENVYYLAQY

-238 ISANLMVSSE
+238 ISANLVVSSE
-248 LKLFSIR
+248 LKLFSVR
-255 RPLKILFLPL
+255 RPLKIIFLPL

-270 DNEKNVKELSMLFKN
+270 DNEKNIKELKLLYKN
-285 NKLHR
+285 NKLHK
-290 YIKILVNYNE
+290 YIKILINYSE
-300 AKKEVINLL
+300 VTKEIVNLL
-309 KRYKLDYYLYCSR
+309 NKNKLEFYLYCSR
-322 NSEAT
+322 NSAAT
-327 TGKLIS
+327 SGKIL
-333 DVNNYLVSK
+333 DGTNNYLVSK

-356 NLGVNIIKEEFDGI
+356 GLDINIIKEEFDGI
-370 VTDTRLL
+370 VTDSRLL

>member
-19 EYALALSKIIG
+19 EYTLALSKIIG

-37 NNQRLRNDFW
+37 NNQKLRNDFW

-54 LNRYLDGVP
+54 LSRYIEGIP

-68 VKGFLNDKEIQIYD
+68 VKGFLNEKEISNFE

-94 ISKSMI
+94 ISKSMV
-100 LNINNYKQSVI
+100 LNIGTYKESII

-121 TIDILTS
+121 TLDVLTS

-136 YSTLCTNAINEANQI
+136 YSTLCTNAINEANKV
-151 KYINLIDDGKK
+151 KYISLIDDGKK

-168 IKVKENVKRERKFF
+168 VKIKENVKRERKFF
-182 ESLTSVSSFNKYID
+182 ESLTSISSFNKYID
-196 ISKENIYYLAQY
+196 ISKENVYYLAQY

-238 ISANLMVSSE
+238 ISANLVVSSE
-248 LKLFSIR
+248 LKLFSVR
-255 RPLKILFLPL
+255 RPLKTIFLPL

-270 DNEKNVKELSMLFKN
+270 DNEKNIKELKLLYKN
-285 NKLHR
+285 NKLHK
-290 YIKILVNYNE
+290 YIKILINYSE
-300 AKKEVINLL
+300 VTKEIVNLL
-309 KRYKLDYYLYCSR
+309 NKNKLEFYLYCSR
-322 NSEAT
+322 NSAAT
-327 TGKLIS
+327 SGKIL
-333 DVNNYLVSK
+333 DGTNNYLVSK

-356 NLGVNIIKEEFDGI
+356 SLDINIIKEEFDGI
-370 VTDTRLL
+370 VTDSRLL

>member
-19 EYALALSKIIG
+19 EYTLALSKIIG

-54 LNRYLDGVP
+54 LNRYVDGVP

-68 VKGFLNDKEIQIYD
+68 VKGFLNDREIQVYE
-82 LENEVMSVINYL
+82 LNNEVMSVIDYL
-94 ISKSMI
+94 INKSMI
-100 LNINNYKQSVI
+100 LDTAKYKESII
-111 LASFILKIAN
+111 LAGFILKIAN

-136 YSTLCTNAINEANQI
+136 YSTLCINAINEANKI

-327 TGKLIS
+327 TGKLIN